1 MSHPVI
7 SAKHVEECPV
17 QQKGCRAA
25 PLPFTSL
32 CFLFSWSIL
41 TPLIISPTLLAFNI
55 IYVPMIPNIYFQHL
69 LTLEPQIHTQ
79 QPPGPLHVAM
89 YQTSQTHSLQMD
101 SCSCLSPRISPVT
114 QRLHHPS
121 KCSGYQN
128 LELTCTAFF
137 LSSSTYRL
145 CSCRDPESD
154 HHSRPQRC
162 PLLQATV
169 ASLRGHCHRLYLGSA
184 SALAR

>member
-17 QQKGCRAA
+17 QKKGCPAA

-32 CFLFSWSIL
+32 YFLFSWSIL

-69 LTLEPQIHTQ
+69 LTLELQIHTQ
-79 QPPGPLHVAM
+79 QPPGPLHMAM

-101 SCSCLSPRISPVT
+101 SCSCLSARVSRHSTSTPSFQVFRPPERGVN
-114 QRLHHPS
+114 LH
-121 KCSGYQN
+121 C
-128 LELTCTAFF
+128 F
-137 LSSSTYRL
+137 LSLILHIPSVFLQR
-145 CSCRDPESD
+145 
-154 HHSRPQRC
+154 SRI
-162 PLLQATV
+162 
-169 ASLRGHCHRLYLGSA
+169 
-184 SALAR
+184 

>member
-17 QQKGCRAA
+17 QKKGCPAA

-32 CFLFSWSIL
+32 YFLFSWSIL

-69 LTLEPQIHTQ
+69 LTLELQIHTQ
-79 QPPGPLHVAM
+79 QPPG
-89 YQTSQTHSLQMD
+89 
-101 SCSCLSPRISPVT
+101 LSAWLCTRHLKLTLCKWTPVLASPHAFPVT
-114 QRLHHPS
+114 RRLHHPS
-121 KCSGYQN
+121 KCSGHQN
-128 LELTCTAFF
+128 MELICTAFF

-154 HHSRPQRC
+154 HHSLPQHC

-169 ASLRGHCHRLYLGSA
+169 ASLRGHCHRLHLGSA